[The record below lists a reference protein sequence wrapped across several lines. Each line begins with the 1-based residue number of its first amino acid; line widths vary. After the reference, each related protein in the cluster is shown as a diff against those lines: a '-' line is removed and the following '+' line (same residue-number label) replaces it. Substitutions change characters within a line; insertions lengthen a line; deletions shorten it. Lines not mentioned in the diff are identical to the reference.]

1 MQSQNP
7 MVHIYRV
14 YAPIYYYLFGFY
26 IQDGLN
32 TAISKIKDNDKVLDI
47 GVGTGLTLDKYP
59 SNTSVVGIDLSP
71 YMLEVAQ
78 KKYAPKRTGK
88 TELLLMDAQ
97 KLDFEDESF
106 DKVVMTHILSVLPE
120 PKLAMKEAIRVC
132 KKGGEILIVNHFS
145 SDMWFFKYYEKFLM
159 LMSDWIGFRPVFDM
173 QSNVLDFG
181 LEVLEIRPVNFWS
194 LWHFVHLRKK

>member
-1 MQSQNP
+1 

-32 TAISKIKDNDKVLDI
+32 RAVSKVKSNESVLDI
-47 GVGTGLTLDKYP
+47 GIGTGLTLDKYP
-59 SNTSVVGIDLSP
+59 DSVNLTGIDLSL

-78 KKYAPKRTGK
+78 KKYAPRRKGQTN
-88 TELLLMDAQ
+88 LLLMDAQ

-106 DKVVMTHILSVLPE
+106 DKIVMTHILSVLPE
-120 PKLAMKEAIRVC
+120 PKIAMKEAIRVC
-132 KKGGEILIVNHFS
+132 KKGGEIMIVNHFS
-145 SDMWFFKYYEKFLM
+145 SENWFFKAYEKFLM

-173 QSNVLDFG
+173 KENVLDFG
-181 LEVLEIRPVNFWS
+181 LEVLEIKPVNFWG
-194 LWHFVHLRKK
+194 LWHFVHLRKVL